1 MKKKILF
8 SLENF
13 KDPYSKDFIKQL
25 ANNYEVTIITSKK
38 KFFFINKKIKI
49 IKYRVTYIDK
59 VINKICTLL
68 SNVHLSKKQKIY
80 ALFQIDQTNNL
91 FKKII
96 LKLKFFLSKNNLL
109 PKMDSIYCFI
119 YNFFPIND
127 ELLSKYDFF
136 IYDFR
141 LFQNHNE
148 CKRIIYNA
156 IRYKKISAIS
166 WVYSWDNIFTFST
179 ISSSDFFIVWSNY
192 IKKLISRIHN
202 IDKNK
207 ILVNSP
213 PQFKYLN
220 KPKKIKKTKKENYI
234 LFACAYGGN
243 ETNNKDYVLDDL
255 KMIELMTNIIKTD
268 KINIKI
274 LVRPYPYVKYKN
286 LITFVKKNSS
296 IVKFDYNSYN
306 FSKNTKN
313 LNLHLKKK
321 RKQIENSIAIF
332 SFGSTFNI
340 ESSILLKPTF
350 HLDFSDF
357 KRNSDLYDYR
367 NFSSNL
373 DEFFY
378 LKLLNS
384 KNIIKNKHELRKI
397 LKQLSKKNSS
407 DQFLDY
413 SRYLISKFYEKK
425 NNIKLII

>member
-13 KDPYSKDFIKQL
+13 EDPYSKDFIKQL
-25 ANNYEVTIITSKK
+25 ASDYEVTIITSKK
-38 KFFFINKKIKI
+38 KFFYINKKIKI

-59 VINKICTLL
+59 IINKICILL

-91 FKKII
+91 LKKAI
-96 LKLKFFLSKNNLL
+96 LKFKFFLSKNNLL
-109 PKMDSIYCFI
+109 PKMDTMYRFI
-119 YNFFPIND
+119 YNFFPINA

-148 CKRIIYNA
+148 CKKIIYNA
-156 IRYKKISAIS
+156 IRYKKIYAIS
-166 WVYSWDNIFTFST
+166 WIYSWDNIFTFST
-179 ISSSDFFIVWSNY
+179 ISSSDFFIVWCNY
-192 IKKLISRIHN
+192 VKNLISRIQN

-207 ILVNSP
+207 ILINFP

-220 KPKKIKKTKKENYI
+220 EPKKIKKTKKKNYI

-243 ETNNKDYVLDDL
+243 EINQKDYVLDDL
-255 KMIELMTNIIKTD
+255 KMIKLITKIIETE

-274 LVRPYPYVKYKN
+274 LVRPYPFVKYKN
-286 LITFVKKNSS
+286 LIRFVKKNSS
-296 IVKFDYNSYN
+296 IVKFDYDSYN
-306 FSKNTKN
+306 FSKNTKYF
-313 LNLHLKKK
+313 NLHLKKK
-321 RKQIENSIAIF
+321 REQIENSIAVF

-357 KRNSDLYDYR
+357 ERNSDLYDYK
-367 NFSSNL
+367 NFSNNL

-378 LKLLNS
+378 LKLFNS
-384 KNIIKNKHELRKI
+384 KNIIKNKHQLRKI
-397 LKQLSKKNSS
+397 LKQLSKRNSS
-407 DQFLDY
+407 NKFLDY
-413 SRYLISKFYEKK
+413 SKYLRAKFYDDN
-425 NNIKLII
+425 NNIKLKI